1 MATPVT
7 NPFSTRHTRPGSIV
21 PLDAAGAPMSVGRL
35 VERLHRA
42 GGSAVIAGPHGSGK
56 STLLWRLADAIE
68 AGGSRV
74 VRLRLRSWRDAGRVV
89 SAVRLAGRLGTVCID
104 SWECLPGPL
113 RTPLA
118 LVAMGTKRRLV
129 VTAHGG
135 CGLPVLVRCRT
146 SRSLLEAIVG
156 RLPGAEHWYGTV
168 IEATDVEAAFCRR
181 RGDIREAL
189 YELYDVFEARTR
201 GFVPQ
206 RS

>member
-1 MATPVT
+1 M
-7 NPFSTRHTRPGSIV
+7 NIGS
-21 PLDAAGAPMSVGRL
+21 L
-35 VERLHRA
+35 VERLRRA
-42 GGSAVIAGPHGSGK
+42 GGSAAIEGRHGSGK

-68 AGGSRV
+68 AGGSQV

-89 SAVRLAGRLGTVCID
+89 SAMRLAGRLGTVCID
-104 SWECLPGPL
+104 SWECLPGGL
-113 RTPLA
+113 RAPLA
-118 LVAMGTKRRLV
+118 FVARMTKRRLV

-156 RLPGAEHWYGTV
+156 RLPGAEDWYGTV
-168 IEATDVEAAFCRR
+168 IHAADIAAAFGRR

-189 YELYDVFEARTR
+189 YELYDVFEARSR
-201 GFVPQ
+201 GLARQ